1 MERIE
6 YRILQAN
13 ECDRINEI
21 DPTQYI
27 KNAWRLVDGKR
38 KLVEI
43 DYLENDWPD
52 GYGNYRNKRLYLF
65 RMSIAGLVL
74 VRNYLCY
81 VVSRVVNGKLIRFMF
96 VQVQQRIQLLFIILW
111 VV

>member
-1 MERIE
+1 MEGIE

-27 KNAWRLVDGKR
+27 KNAWRLVAGKR

-43 DYLENDWPD
+43 DYLESD
-52 GYGNYRNKRLYLF
+52 
-65 RMSIAGLVL
+65 
-74 VRNYLCY
+74 
-81 VVSRVVNGKLIRFMF
+81 
-96 VQVQQRIQLLFIILW
+96 
-111 VV
+111 